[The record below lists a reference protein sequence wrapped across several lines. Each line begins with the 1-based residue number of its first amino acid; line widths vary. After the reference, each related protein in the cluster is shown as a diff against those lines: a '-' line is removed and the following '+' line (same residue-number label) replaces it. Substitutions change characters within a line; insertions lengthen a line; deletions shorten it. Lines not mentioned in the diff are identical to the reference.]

1 MIAYKYRSGRGT
13 KDSEGKDVFERDI
26 ALLSQ
31 DIIYV
36 PTVEQLNDP
45 AEALVDESIFYAQ
58 LRFFRKLGAGESI
71 KLVEKSFR
79 DFYKS
84 IRSSGIYSLSK
95 RIDNELMWAY
105 YASGHTGYAIIFD
118 TEVLARSFDHGQWG
132 GMYELEM
139 NYSAKLPRFDI
150 TKIDGRDT
158 VKALS
163 CFVGTKSK
171 AWEHEDEHRLVFDKG
186 GKQLKI
192 DYRALKGFVFGRRIS
207 EADIDYVMKTFT
219 GRDFEYYQVELIE
232 DSYKLT
238 LKRLTDKY
246 PTSKKYSPNKVS
258 YDIEELLSADK
269 FIDGVGYKY
278 REFVEDALDRV
289 SREPFVTVI
298 SHIVVSDGQ
307 KYPNILIWTKVQQDG
322 LVRSMRSF
330 EFDVV
335 EGKLMNS
342 GADTVD

>member
-13 KDSEGKDVFERDI
+13 KDSEGEDVFERDMT
-26 ALLSQ
+26 LLSR
-31 DIIYV
+31 DTIYV

-45 AEALVDESIFYAQ
+45 TEALVDDSIFETQ
-58 LRFFRKLGAGESI
+58 LRFFKKLGAGESL
-71 KLVEKSFR
+71 KLMEKSFR

-150 TKIDGRDT
+150 TKIDRNDT
-158 VKALS
+158 IKALS

-171 AWEHEDEHRLVFDKG
+171 AWEHEDEHRLVFYKG
-186 GKQLKI
+186 GKELKI
-192 DYRALKGFVFGRRIS
+192 DYRAIKGFVFGCRMS
-207 EADIDYVMKTFT
+207 EEDIDYVMKTFT
-219 GRDFEYYQVELIE
+219 GRDFEYYQMELND
-232 DSYKLT
+232 DSYRLV

-246 PTSKKYSPNKVS
+246 PTSKKYSPNHVT
-258 YDIEELLSADK
+258 YDIEELLEADK
-269 FIDGVGYKY
+269 FIEGVGYKY
-278 REFVEDALDRV
+278 REFVEAALERV
-289 SREPFVTVI
+289 GREPFVTGI
-298 SHIVVSDGQ
+298 SHIVVSDDQ
-307 KYPNILIWTKVQQDG
+307 KFPHILVWTEFHQDG
-322 LVRSMRSF
+322 SFRPMRSF
-330 EFDVV
+330 EYDVV
-335 EGKLMNS
+335 EGKLVS
-342 GADTVD
+342 SKG

>member
-13 KDSEGKDVFERDI
+13 KDSEGKDVFERDMT
-26 ALLSQ
+26 LLSR
-31 DIIYV
+31 DTIYV
-36 PTVEQLNDP
+36 PTVGQLNDP
-45 AEALVDESIFYAQ
+45 AEALVDDSIFETQ
-58 LRFFRKLGAGESI
+58 LRFFKKLGAGESL

-84 IRSSGIYSLSK
+84 IRASGIYSLSK

-118 TEVLARSFDHGQWG
+118 TEVLALSFDHGQWG

-150 TKIDGRDT
+150 TKIDGNDT

-186 GKQLKI
+186 GKELKI
-192 DYRALKGFVFGRRIS
+192 DYRAIKGFVFGCRMS
-207 EADIDYVMKTFT
+207 EEDIDYVMKTFT
-219 GRDFEYYQVELIE
+219 GRDLEYYQMELKD
-232 DSYKLT
+232 DSYKLV

-246 PTSKKYSPNKVS
+246 PTSKKYSPNNVT
-258 YDIEELLSADK
+258 YDIEELLEADK
-269 FIDGVGYKY
+269 FIEGVGYKY
-278 REFVEDALDRV
+278 REFVESALERV
-289 SREPFVTVI
+289 SREPFVTGI
-298 SHIVVSDGQ
+298 SHIVVSDDQ
-307 KYPNILIWTKVQQDG
+307 KYPHILVWTKFQQDG
-322 LVRSMRSF
+322 SFRPMRSF
-330 EFDVV
+330 EYDVV
-335 EGKLMNS
+335 EGKLVS
-342 GADTVD
+342 SEG

>member
-26 ALLSQ
+26 ALLSR
-31 DIIYV
+31 DTIYV

-45 AEALVDESIFYAQ
+45 AEALVDESIFDVQ
-58 LRFFRKLGAGESI
+58 LHFFRKLGAGKSL

-118 TEVLARSFDHGQWG
+118 TEVLERSFDHGQWG

-150 TKIDGRDT
+150 TKIDRNDT

-186 GKQLKI
+186 GKELKI
-192 DYRALKGFVFGRRIS
+192 DYRAIKGFVFGCRMS
-207 EADIDYVMKTFT
+207 EEDIDYVMKTFT
-219 GRDFEYYQVELIE
+219 GRDFEYYQMELND
-232 DSYKLT
+232 DSYKLV

-246 PTSKKYSPNKVS
+246 PTSKKYSPNNVT
-258 YDIEELLSADK
+258 YDIEELLEADK
-269 FIDGVGYKY
+269 FIEGVGYRY
-278 REFVEDALDRV
+278 REFVEAALERV
-289 SREPFVTVI
+289 SREPFVTEI
-298 SHIVVSDGQ
+298 YQIIVSDD
-307 KYPNILIWTKVQQDG
+307 KAYPHIMVWTYVKQDG
-322 LVRSMRSF
+322 VIRPVRKF
-330 EFDVV
+330 EFDYADGELVNS
-335 EGKLMNS
+335 EG
-342 GADTVD
+342 